1 MHKVGFIVYP
11 GFQLVCL
18 AASSVFEVADLVL
31 GSPSY
36 AVSIRSEAGGPIR
49 GTAAVTVLSEP
60 LGDEAFDSIIVCGG
74 AAHPEASEELVEY
87 LRQAQS
93 TTRRIASI
101 CTGTFILAQAGLL
114 SNRRAT
120 THWMMAAE
128 LGQRYPDVKVE
139 ADRIFIQDGPIWTSA
154 GMSAGIDLALA
165 MVEADHGVEVAR
177 TVARQFVLYHRRA
190 GGQSQHS
197 ALLELAPKSDR
208 IQDAL
213 TYARSNL
220 KNVLS
225 LEELAEAARLSSR
238 QFSRAFRDETGQTPA
253 KAVERL
259 RVEAA
264 RQMLEQGR
272 HTIETIAYE
281 TGFADRERMRRAF
294 LRTIG
299 QLPQAVRRNAA

>member
-18 AASSVFEVADLVL
+18 AACSVFEVADLVL
-31 GSPSY
+31 ASQNY
-36 AVSIRSEAGGPIR
+36 EVSVRSETGGPIK

-60 LGDEAFDSIIVCGG
+60 FRDEAFDSIIVCGG
-74 AAHPEASEELVEY
+74 AAHPEASEELVAY
-87 LRQAQS
+87 LRRAPA
-93 TTRRIASI
+93 TTRRIAAI
-101 CTGTFILAQAGLL
+101 CTGAFILAQAGLL
-114 SNRRAT
+114 ANRRAT

-128 LGQRYPDVKVE
+128 LERAYPDVTVE
-139 ADRIFIQDGPIWTSA
+139 ADRIFVRDGQIWTSA

-165 MVEADHGVEVAR
+165 MVEEDHGIEIAR

-220 KNVLS
+220 KNPLS
-225 LEELAEAARLSSR
+225 LDELAEAARLSSR

-272 HTIETIAYE
+272 HTIETIAYGA
-281 TGFADRERMRRAF
+281 GFADRERMRRAF
-294 LRTIG
+294 LRTVG
-299 QLPQAVRRNAA
+299 VPPQAVRRNAA

>member
-1 MHKVGFIVYP
+1 MHKVGFIIYP
-11 GFQLVCL
+11 DFQLVCL

-31 GSPSY
+31 GSLNY
-36 AVSIRSEAGGPIR
+36 EVSIRSEAGGLIR

-60 LGDEAFDSIIVCGG
+60 LGNEAFDSIIVCGG
-74 AAHPEASEELVEY
+74 AAHPEASEGLVAY

-93 TTRRIASI
+93 TTRRIAAI
-101 CTGTFILAQAGLL
+101 CTGAFILAQAGLL
-114 SNRRAT
+114 AKRRAT

-128 LGQRYPDVKVE
+128 LERCYPDVSVE
-139 ADRIFIQDGPIWTSA
+139 ADRIFIQDGQIWTSA

-299 QLPQAVRRNAA
+299 QPPQAVRRNAA